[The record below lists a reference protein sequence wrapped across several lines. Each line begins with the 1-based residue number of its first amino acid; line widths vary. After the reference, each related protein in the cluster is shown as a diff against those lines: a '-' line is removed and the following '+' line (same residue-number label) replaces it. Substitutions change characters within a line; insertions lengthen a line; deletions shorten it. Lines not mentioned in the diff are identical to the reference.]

1 MAETVFTLA
10 FLLEILIRM
19 FSQRKQ
25 LVTFF
30 KDKMNFTDF
39 IIAVVTSIIQIPAIK
54 AHHLV
59 YVWFT
64 GFQVLRIYRLVVAV
78 PRLRS
83 LMVYIYIYILFI
95 KYAYT
100 FIVSHFR
107 KCPWSH
113 QFIVFYCTRDITM
126 FYYCK

>member
-30 KDKMNFTDF
+30 KDRMNSTDF

-54 AHHLV
+54 SHHLV

-83 LMVYIYIYILFI
+83 LMVYMYIFYFI
-95 KYAYT
+95 
-100 FIVSHFR
+100 
-107 KCPWSH
+107 
-113 QFIVFYCTRDITM
+113 
-126 FYYCK
+126 